1 MIILLNALVISFF
14 LKFVTTDQTPNTQ
27 IFVGPPSF
35 SIFEQDFYYPGT
47 RLHIE
52 CLSISIP
59 PETAFLEYRT
69 KKTGSFVRIN
79 YQRAIS
85 DDGTFDSGVFYNVS
99 LTEDIEF
106 LCWTR
111 GQGHPSFKHIH
122 VADGPSKAFYN
133 VGGAP
138 RFQKSVYEQDTV
150 NLFCAIPH
158 SAINWKVSWRLEN
171 SNSTSDLSVT
181 TLIDGNSKYHVTTV
195 KNITKSGVYTC
206 VIEADK
212 FKERRQLLETVIK
225 VKPASTRPEPIKSSK
240 MAIPNCKSSI
250 EIEIQCNI
258 TGHPLPEYSW
268 VTDESSGS
276 TLTISEDSGVFQ
288 CIDSKNRYVE
298 VNVTGSH
305 RKALGFYI
313 IVALLMSVTVG
324 VCVFLISERVANG
337 TEKKRPVQYNL
348 RGHFL

>member
-1 MIILLNALVISFF
+1 MWQLWSKYSKI
-14 LKFVTTDQTPNTQ
+14 Q
-27 IFVGPPSF
+27 IFF
-35 SIFEQDFYYPGT
+35 WQHIF
-47 RLHIE
+47 R
-52 CLSISIP
+52 
-59 PETAFLEYRT
+59 
-69 KKTGSFVRIN
+69 
-79 YQRAIS
+79 
-85 DDGTFDSGVFYNVS
+85 
-99 LTEDIEF
+99 
-106 LCWTR
+106 
-111 GQGHPSFKHIH
+111 
-122 VADGPSKAFYN
+122 
-133 VGGAP
+133 
-138 RFQKSVYEQDTV
+138 
-150 NLFCAIPH
+150 
-158 SAINWKVSWRLEN
+158 
-171 SNSTSDLSVT
+171 
-181 TLIDGNSKYHVTTV
+181 
-195 KNITKSGVYTC
+195 NITKSGVYTC

-337 TEKKRPVQYNL
+337 TEKKRWASQFVLISIIFQNFRPVQYNL
-348 RGHFL
+348 RGHFLWSTLSGLLYW